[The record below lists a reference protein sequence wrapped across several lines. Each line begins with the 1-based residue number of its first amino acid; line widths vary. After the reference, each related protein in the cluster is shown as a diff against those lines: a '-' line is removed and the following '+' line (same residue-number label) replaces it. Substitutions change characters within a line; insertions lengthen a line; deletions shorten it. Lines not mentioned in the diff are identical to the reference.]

1 MCWRN
6 CFEKNSICESILFLF
21 DKDSLVSDDD
31 DDYLSIII
39 IIQKIRKLVKLV
51 IIAVR
56 SDFFLL
62 QMMLFN
68 TKSSKMQM
76 LNKQTNKHQI
86 IIIFCIMAKIQ
97 NRQTGKQKNL
107 KSSLYNNK

>member
-21 DKDSLVSDDD
+21 DSLVSD

-39 IIQKIRKLVKLV
+39 IIQKIKKLVKLV

-56 SDFFLL
+56 SDFFLFR
-62 QMMLFN
+62 MMLFN

-76 LNKQTNKHQI
+76 LNKQTNIKLLLYNGQN
-86 IIIFCIMAKIQ
+86 AKQ
-97 NRQTGKQKNL
+97 TDRQTKNL